1 MHIPAGAK
9 VWITALLLIL
19 AGCNVYNPDG
29 GGDATSDPLANG
41 EELYRKGRFA
51 QAMASFAAAIAA
63 DSNSSLAYYGYA
75 KATARF
81 YRLDNLGILN
91 DLEATQAGASFAFT
105 EGHSDSLLTLR
116 LQAAARIRR
125 ALYLLT
131 DRDTLSRWFA
141 YVGDSASRAARADTA
156 RDARIAFMR
165 DYLEKADAGA
175 PGYRA
180 RDKFPLTD
188 FRMPYDKVIVD
199 FAAFETMYVFTRFR
213 DLNGNGIIDSADNL
227 MNELSF
233 TKGEGG
239 FAIDSLSKIADE
251 LEGDPEATQ
260 DLNGLIQGMQ
270 SGLGD
275 ISQLAQLIGF
285 SGSGDTAGGA
295 DGETSTNIESVLR
308 GMGEAILFY
317 QFGDQLDNDGD
328 GCVDEEILDDK
339 DNDGDGYVDED
350 ARITVNT
357 LFERADNDRN
367 GRMNDSGWVNDSAA
381 LVPLEDPI
389 GPRVTPG
396 QPNPHLLAFVHRFH
410 TLHPDSTG
418 RFVKIHKGD
427 ANHDLRVKIQRDS
440 LALPSR
446 RSLPYYA
453 AKLDSAKALVGGCWR
468 NYAAPGSGKRA
479 RR

>member
-9 VWITALLLIL
+9 VWIAALLLIL

-29 GGDATSDPLANG
+29 EGDATADPLTNG

-51 QAMASFAAAIAA
+51 QAMASFSAAIAA
-63 DSNSSLAYYGYA
+63 DSNNSLAYYGYA

-91 DLEATQAGASFAFT
+91 DLEATQVGASFAFT

-116 LQAAARIRR
+116 LQAASRIRR
-125 ALYLLT
+125 VLYLLT
-131 DRDTLSRWFA
+131 DRDTLSRWYA
-141 YVGDSASRAARADTA
+141 YIRDSTSKAARSDTA

-165 DYLEKADAGA
+165 DYLEKADADE

-180 RDKFPLTD
+180 RNKFPLTD

-199 FAAFETMYVFTRFR
+199 FAAFEMMYVFTRFR
-213 DLNGNGIIDSADNL
+213 DLNRNGIIDSADNL
-227 MNELSF
+227 IHELSF

-239 FAIDSLSKIADE
+239 FAIDSLSKIADD
-251 LEGDPEATQ
+251 LEGDPQATE

-275 ISQLAQLIGF
+275 IAQLAQLIGLG
-285 SGSGDTAGGA
+285 GSGDTAGGA
-295 DGETSTNIESVLR
+295 GGEASTNIDSVITS
-308 GMGEAILFY
+308 MGEAILFY
-317 QFGDQLDNDGD
+317 QFADQLDNDGD
-328 GCVDEEILDDK
+328 GCVDEEVLDDK

-350 ARITVNT
+350 ARITLNP
-357 LFERADNDRN
+357 LFERTDNDHN
-367 GRMNDSGWVNDSAA
+367 GRMNDSGWVNDSTAFV
-381 LVPLEDPI
+381 LLEDPI
-389 GPRVTPG
+389 GPRITPG
-396 QPNPHLLAFVHRFH
+396 QPNRHLLAFVHRFY
-410 TLHPDSTG
+410 TLHPDSAG
-418 RFVKIHKGD
+418 RFVKIPKGD
-427 ANHDLRVKIQRDS
+427 ARHDLRVKIQRDS

-446 RSLPYYA
+446 WSLPNYA
-453 AKLDSAKALVGGCWR
+453 AKLDSAKTLVGGCWR
-468 NYAAPGSGKRA
+468 NYAAPGLGKRA